1 MTIRLTIPQLHMLK
15 AVRDAGP
22 GGYRFSLNSATL
34 GALKVRGYVA
44 TAITSAS
51 QGNMDVLWIV
61 TPDGA
66 DLLSRM
72 GK

>member
-1 MTIRLTIPQLHMLK
+1 MTIKLTIPQLHMLK

-22 GGYRFSLNSATL
+22 GGYRYSMNSGTL
-34 GALKVRGYVA
+34 QALKTRGYAA

-51 QGNMDVLWIV
+51 TDKLDLLWIV

-66 DLLSRM
+66 ELLERM
-72 GK
+72 GR